1 MGTRCEGF
9 EGGSGV
15 DVDLE
20 FRLNFFFRLGRFCVI
35 RRSSIPMNFRI
46 FRNVDCRQILRN
58 FYEKCCIKLLLSN
71 FHSQL
76 LTKSQTIELF
86 ITVAPRRYKDRYL
99 GR

>member
-20 FRLNFFFRLGRFCVI
+20 FRLNFFLDWEDSEI
-35 RRSSIPMNFRI
+35 MNFRI
-46 FRNVDCRQILRN
+46 FINVDCHQILRN
-58 FYEKCCIKLLLSN
+58 FCEKCRIVDIENRIKSLLSN